1 MKKIIFKKC
10 LNNSLKM
17 FFSKKRNF
25 LSVVSFQDYSR
36 KGFVVK
42 IGSILRLYIY
52 ICINIY
58 M

>member
-1 MKKIIFKKC
+1 
-10 LNNSLKM
+10 M